1 MLLER
6 DSWDVDED
14 VAWALRWIVT
24 VLVRVMRRVVVVSCV
39 DDAGATIDD
48 EESAR
53 VAWTNFVV
61 VIVEVSS
68 SVIVDVVADSL

>member
-1 MLLER
+1 
-6 DSWDVDED
+6 
-14 VAWALRWIVT
+14 
-24 VLVRVMRRVVVVSCV
+24 MRRVVVVSCV